1 MAHIGLVSISSC
13 RFELTIDVGLFIY
26 IDGVDSLVLS
36 LKRLVGRPP
45 NYPNE
50 PEIVVLLLSNKKQE
64 IKLRQ
69 EREKVYLR
77 AVFESAAT
85 SWILSI
91 TVIQF
96 VMIKCLKFS
105 I

>member
-1 MAHIGLVSISSC
+1 M
-13 RFELTIDVGLFIY
+13 
-26 IDGVDSLVLS
+26 VL
-36 LKRLVGRPP
+36 
-45 NYPNE
+45 
-50 PEIVVLLLSNKKQE
+50 ILSNKKQE
-64 IKLRQ
+64 IKLGQ

-77 AVFESAAT
+77 AVFESDAT

-96 VMIKCLKFS
+96 LI